1 MNETARKPRLFQ
13 AAILLGK
20 LLLFWVAGCAVLWI
34 TYGLNVEIEYAN
46 LRKPDA
52 LVFVMKM
59 SLIMSV
65 LTGGVWLWRVRVT
78 SGTTKAWAR
87 FAKILL
93 STAAVLFLYV
103 LIVLIRRNLWNASQG
118 LSVYSQF
125 LPIVGRVNSEFLS
138 EFKWMIFITQVLPV
152 MSVLSA
158 VLLSVWFRPKAT
170 GDSNFVLRPDTPN
183 EQ

>member
-1 MNETARKPRLFQ
+1 MNETARKSRLFL
-13 AAILLGK
+13 ASILFCK
-20 LLLFWVAGCAVLWI
+20 LLLFWIAGCAVLWI
-34 TYGLNVEIEYAN
+34 TYGLNIEIEYAN
-46 LRKPDA
+46 RTKSDA
-52 LVFVMKM
+52 LEFVMKM

-78 SGTTKAWAR
+78 SGTGKVWAR

-93 STAAVLFLYV
+93 STATVLFLYV

-125 LPIVGRVNSEFLS
+125 LPFVGRVNAEFLS
-138 EFKWMIFITQVLPV
+138 EFKWVIFVTEVLPL

-158 VLLSVWFRPKAT
+158 VLLSVGYPSK
-170 GDSNFVLRPDTPN
+170 SNGK
-183 EQ
+183 